1 MLKKQDFTYYI
12 GWLTLA
18 FLGISIISGVL
29 LLFRYDPT
37 TFEKAQ
43 DSLFLIQDAYRY
55 GWLIRSAHFYSSELF
70 FIFLLIHTIWHVQLN
85 DYIDK
90 KYIYWFALSAILVVS
105 FFEMFTGFVL
115 KANNESD
122 SASLI
127 MQHIILSVP
136 FVGQYIAS
144 LFYSQQ
150 YPALYFYFYHIS
162 ILPMLLILLNYYHIK
177 RMFTNFENTLMAFF
191 ATVTLSVLFPISAPF
206 DIVSSAKRPIIWGP
220 WFFWSI
226 QESLMYIAPL
236 IAGVIVPF
244 LGLLSFA
251 LLPNQRFRM
260 FKRIFLFGFVLY
272 FITIFYIMIFRQ

>member
-18 FLGISIISGVL
+18 FLGISIVSGVL

-37 TFEKAQ
+37 TFERAQ

-191 ATVTLSVLFPISAPF
+191 ATVTLSVLLPISAPF
-206 DIVSSAKRPIIWGP
+206 DIVSSTKRPIIWGP
-220 WFFWSI
+220 WFFWPI

-244 LGLLSFA
+244 LALLSFA
-251 LLPNQRFRM
+251 LLPNQRFRL
-260 FKRIFLFGFVLY
+260 FKSLFLFGFVLY
-272 FITIFYIMIFRQ
+272 FIVIFYIMIFRQ